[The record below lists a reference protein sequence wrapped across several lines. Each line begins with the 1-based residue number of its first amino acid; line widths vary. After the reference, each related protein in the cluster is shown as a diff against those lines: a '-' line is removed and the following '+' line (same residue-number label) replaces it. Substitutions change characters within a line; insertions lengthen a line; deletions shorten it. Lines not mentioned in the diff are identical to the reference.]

1 MIDVY
6 YKEVDINNISRPY
19 HLSIKH
25 DGRCKLY
32 SLYLFKCLLERNVL
46 FSLQL
51 CLYRNPC
58 LLVIDSFAS
67 RCCYDIFPVHLSV
80 KKSACD
86 HIYIFSLH
94 LCGDGLLI
102 ATLCSLTLFL
112 SPTGK
117 SDKKVREYEFAAI
130 RNGGILNVTS
140 AISMTLSFHL

>member
-32 SLYLFKCLLERNVL
+32 SLYLFKCLLERDVL

-58 LLVIDSFAS
+58 LLVIDSIAS
-67 RCCYDIFPVHLSV
+67 CCCCNIFSVHLSV
-80 KKSACD
+80 KKSGCD
-86 HIYIFSLH
+86 HIYFLLP
-94 LCGDGLLI
+94 LCGDDLLI

-117 SDKKVREYEFAAI
+117 SDKKVREYEFAVI
-130 RNGGILNVTS
+130 RNG
-140 AISMTLSFHL
+140 